1 VSDNYTPG
9 GPIKPPT
16 GMTPKTFVL
25 TAYTCFALVVA
36 FSLATLAPGVWRWCA
51 VLPALVAIWLITK
64 AVRDSREVLEGDAS
78 ESRP

>member
-25 TAYTCFALVVA
+25 
-36 FSLATLAPGVWRWCA
+36 
-51 VLPALVAIWLITK
+51 K
-64 AVRDSREVLEGDAS
+64 AVRGSREVLEGDAS

>member
-1 VSDNYTPG
+1 
-9 GPIKPPT
+9 
-16 GMTPKTFVL
+16 
-25 TAYTCFALVVA
+25 
-36 FSLATLAPGVWRWCA
+36 VWRWCA